1 MKSQTKTIIAEML
14 EETNQIQKEL
24 DSIAGELMSFKGIGS
39 DNCSRMLQKT
49 ADEYRQMR
57 NQLKQ
62 I

>member
-1 MKSQTKTIIAEML
+1 MKSQTKTIIAEMV

-24 DSIAGELMSFKGIGS
+24 DAIAGELMSFKGIGS

-57 NQLKQ
+57 NQLKKV
-62 I
+62 